1 MNQGMII
8 PHFLPMTAKIPT
20 IMDNSD
26 IILALHLQPGMGPRT
41 IKRLLFHWPNLQELL
56 NEIKYRQLRTSL
68 PAPVVE
74 AITHLNES
82 AIDKV
87 RQWSEKKDHHLLTI
101 LDAAYPTLLREIP
114 DPPPVLYLK
123 GQMEALQTPL
133 QSIVGTR
140 KPTDYGKKVAY
151 EWSWALSSAGLG
163 LVSGLA
169 MGVDTLVHEACVQQ
183 NRPTIAVLGNGLNS
197 IYPPRNRA
205 LGLKIMENGLLLSEF
220 PLNFLPKAGHF
231 PQRNRIISGLALST
245 LVIEST
251 EKSGTLITA
260 RHAVEQNRDVL
271 VVPGPIDSLQSVGC
285 HRLIQQ
291 GARLVISHQEVL
303 QCVQSYLK

>member
-1 MNQGMII
+1 MII
-8 PHFLPMTAKIPT
+8 PHFLPMTAKFPT

-56 NEIKYRQLRTSL
+56 DEIKYRQLRTLL

-74 AITHLNES
+74 AIAHLNES
-82 AIDKV
+82 AIDEV

-123 GQMEALQTPL
+123 GKIDALQTHL

-140 KPTDYGKKVAY
+140 KPTDYGKKIAY
-151 EWSWALSSAGLG
+151 EWSWALSSSGLG

-197 IYPPRNRA
+197 IYPPRNRH

-271 VVPGPIDSLQSVGC
+271 VVPGPVDSLQSVGC

>member
-1 MNQGMII
+1 
-8 PHFLPMTAKIPT
+8 MTAKFST

-26 IILALHLQPGMGPRT
+26 IILALHLQPGIGPRT
-41 IKRLLFHWPNLQELL
+41 IQRLLFHWPCLQELL
-56 NEIKYRQLRTSL
+56 NEVNQNKLKIPL
-68 PAPVVE
+68 PVALVKAINHLNWEGVE
-74 AITHLNES
+74 AT
-82 AIDKV
+82 
-87 RQWSEKKDHHLLTI
+87 RRWSEIKDHHLLTFADE
-101 LDAAYPTLLREIP
+101 LYPPLLRQIA

-123 GQMEALQTPL
+123 GQVSVLQSSL
-133 QSIVGTR
+133 LSIVGTR
-140 KPTDYGKKVAY
+140 NPTDYGKKIAY
-151 EWSWALSSAGLG
+151 DWSFSLSSSGLT

-169 MGVDTLVHEACVQQ
+169 IGVDTLVHQACVQQ
-183 NRPTIAVLGNGLNS
+183 NRPTIAVLGNGLNG
-197 IYPPRNRA
+197 IYPSRNRA
-205 LGLKIMENGLLLSEF
+205 LGLKMMETGLLLSEF

-271 VVPGPIDSLQSVGC
+271 VVPGPVHSLQSMGC

-291 GARLVISHQEVL
+291 GARLVMSHQEVL
-303 QCVQSYLK
+303 QCVQSYQNEVFV